1 MSTPQQAGR
10 GRGMMMRGGG
20 GRFAGRF
27 PGRGRGGRMVAARGA
42 GQQQQRIIQRKFGVH
57 SYLAYFN
64 QYISVKIAQ
73 CLTME
78 DKRNLGQVYPKF
90 KPRELTPQQKKA
102 MAQRKLKMMQKQ
114 KEMIEAKKN
123 QVCIAD
129 MLEQKEGSETKEG
142 ESKQETTGDT
152 VGDSK
157 ELDKPQE
164 QLEESGASA
173 ELEDATENDAQ
184 DDKAETGQEG
194 DAKATSETAQGETK
208 TDENDKPKD
217 LPQRKLTPEQRKA
230 QDAQMSMNMTDPH
243 TLLARLNTKRLY
255 RRLKHYRKEF
265 PEIDVKELYPL
276 YKTTEQIAVQEWQ
289 QLLAD
294 FKENQIRLMK
304 ARERKAAEAAQALLE
319 EEETGKKVP
328 IGPIE
333 EEKKQDGEGEDKVLD
348 RGLPSPIPSKC
359 EMLLFSPCPRAVAVL
374 ASYPR
379 SGNSLLRNM
388 YERTSL
394 RVTGSDMR
402 GGLQKHDLVG
412 EMATQANTV
421 QFVKTHYPER
431 MGQPPFRV
439 NRAVL
444 LVRNPYDALESYFN
458 LMTTN
463 THTTSLSAEDRKKHE
478 KIFAEMALKE
488 ILVWRD
494 FHEYWLKSNIPLLV
508 IRYEDLIRWT
518 DKVMSKVLKFVL
530 EVNDMKFFEER
541 IDRCI
546 REEQIEKLGSYK
558 PRSGGIGKS
567 LTKGVYS
574 PELLQQMNVGILD
587 TMTKF
592 GYDEMFVPDPKQWK
606 LEPLDELGVY
616 IPGSRKEPMVI
627 NQKGLVRGP
636 KRQTNWMQVKRQMQV
651 KEQKCTC
658 YNCLKGSR

>member
-1 MSTPQQAGR
+1 
-10 GRGMMMRGGG
+10 MMRGGG
-20 GRFAGRF
+20 RFAAGRRGGGRF
-27 PGRGRGGRMVAARGA
+27 PGRGRGRNMAAGREGMAARGH
-42 GQQQQRIIQRKFGVH
+42 GQVMQRTWGVH

-73 CLTME
+73 CLTLE

-90 KPRELTPQQKKA
+90 KPRELTPEQKEA
-102 MAQRKLKMMQKQ
+102 MEQRNAKMMEKQKQ
-114 KEMIEAKKN
+114 MIEAKKN

-129 MLEQKEGSETKEG
+129 MLEEKDGKTGETKETEVESEEAQTEDQKQQSEQSSGNGG
-142 ESKQETTGDT
+142 EDSTEAKDEADGETTTEAADDGVT
-152 VGDSK
+152 VG
-157 ELDKPQE
+157 
-164 QLEESGASA
+164 
-173 ELEDATENDAQ
+173 ED
-184 DDKAETGQEG
+184 
-194 DAKATSETAQGETK
+194 GEK
-208 TDENDKPKD
+208 TPPANPV
-217 LPQRKLTPEQRKA
+217 QRKLTPEQLKA
-230 QDAQMSMNMTDPH
+230 QETQMSMNLTDPH
-243 TLLARLNTKRLY
+243 TLLARLNTRRLY
-255 RRLKHYRKEF
+255 RRLKHYRKQD
-265 PEIDVKELYPL
+265 PDIDYKKVYPMQR
-276 YKTTEQIAVQEWQ
+276 TTEQIAVHEWQ

-304 ARERKAAEAAQALLE
+304 ERERKAAEAAKALLE
-319 EEETGKKVP
+319 EEEGTETRKDEDL
-328 IGPIE
+328 IQ
-333 EEKKQDGEGEDKVLD
+333 EEKKQEGEGEEKSLD

-379 SGNSLLRNM
+379 SGNSLLRTL

-463 THTTSLSAEDRKKHE
+463 THTASLSADERKKHE

-494 FHEYWLKSNIPLLV
+494 FHEFWLNSNIPLLV

-518 DKVMSKVLKFVL
+518 DKVISKVLKFVL
-530 EVNDMKFFEER
+530 EINDMKFFEER

-574 PELLQQMNVGILD
+574 PELLQQINVGILE
-587 TMTKF
+587 TMAKF
-592 GYDEMFVPDPKQWK
+592 GYDEMFVPDPSQWK
-606 LEPLDELGVY
+606 LEPLDQHGVY
-616 IPGSRKEPMVI
+616 IPGTRKEPLVI

-636 KRQTNWMQVKRQMQV
+636 KRQTNWMQVKRQMQM
-651 KEQKCTC
+651 KDQKCTC
-658 YNCLKGSR
+658 FNCLKGSR

>member
-1 MSTPQQAGR
+1 
-10 GRGMMMRGGG
+10 MMRGGG
-20 GRFAGRF
+20 RFAAGRRGGGRF
-27 PGRGRGGRMVAARGA
+27 PGRGRGRNMAAGRGGMAARGH
-42 GQQQQRIIQRKFGVH
+42 GQVMQRTWGVH

-73 CLTME
+73 CLTLE

-90 KPRELTPQQKKA
+90 KPRELTPEQKEA
-102 MAQRKLKMMQKQ
+102 MEQRNAKMMEKQKQ
-114 KEMIEAKKN
+114 MIEAKKN

-129 MLEQKEGSETKEG
+129 MLEEKDGKTGETKETEVESEEAQTEDQKQQSEQSSGNGG
-142 ESKQETTGDT
+142 EDSTEAKDEADGETTTEAADDGVT
-152 VGDSK
+152 VG
-157 ELDKPQE
+157 
-164 QLEESGASA
+164 
-173 ELEDATENDAQ
+173 ED
-184 DDKAETGQEG
+184 
-194 DAKATSETAQGETK
+194 GEK
-208 TDENDKPKD
+208 TPPANPV
-217 LPQRKLTPEQRKA
+217 QRKLTPEQLKA
-230 QDAQMSMNMTDPH
+230 QETQMSMNLTDPH
-243 TLLARLNTKRLY
+243 TLLARLNTRRLY
-255 RRLKHYRKEF
+255 RRLKHYRKQD
-265 PEIDVKELYPL
+265 PDIDYKKVYPMQR
-276 YKTTEQIAVQEWQ
+276 TTEQIAVHEWQ

-304 ARERKAAEAAQALLE
+304 ERERKAAEAAKALLE
-319 EEETGKKVP
+319 EEEGTETRKDEDL
-328 IGPIE
+328 IQ
-333 EEKKQDGEGEDKVLD
+333 EEKKQEGEGEEKSLD

-379 SGNSLLRNM
+379 SGNSLLRTL

-463 THTTSLSAEDRKKHE
+463 THTASLSADERKKHE

-494 FHEYWLKSNIPLLV
+494 FHEFWLNSNIPLLV

-518 DKVMSKVLKFVL
+518 DKVISKVLKFVL
-530 EVNDMKFFEER
+530 EINDMKFFEER

-574 PELLQQMNVGILD
+574 PELLQQINVGILE
-587 TMTKF
+587 TMAKF
-592 GYDEMFVPDPKQWK
+592 GYDEMFVPDPSQWK
-606 LEPLDELGVY
+606 LEPLDQLGVY
-616 IPGSRKEPMVI
+616 IPGTRKEPLVI

-636 KRQTNWMQVKRQMQV
+636 KRQTNWMQVKRQMQM
-651 KEQKCTC
+651 KDQKCTC
-658 YNCLKGSR
+658 FNCLKGSR